1 MTQILALPGQ
11 AVRLRVW
18 IVLLVLAGLGFYFMP
33 SGNSAAA
40 QGSHVALADLNT
52 PIDSV
57 SAGYLARA
65 IEAAHED
72 GAEALIVRVDTPGG
86 TFSATIEMVEALS
99 ESGVPV
105 ISFVS
110 PRGAIAASAGT
121 FIVAA
126 AHVAAMAPGTSIGA
140 ASPIDSTGED
150 LPDTAKKKATELAAA
165 TLRSIAQDRGR
176 NVEALEDTV
185 FSARS
190 YSATEALDLNV
201 VDIMAANVAEL
212 LEQVDGRTV
221 QMTAGPVTLRTEGL
235 GVIEIERTYLER
247 FLGLI
252 ADPNIVFILFAI
264 GGMGLVAELFNPGT
278 IVPGTIGVICL
289 ALTFVAIGTLPV
301 NWLGVGLIAVAMLL
315 FYGEL
320 QVSGLGILSV
330 LGGIALVIGGI
341 LLFGDPTAPDLAG
354 YEIRVSPWVLGIVSA
369 AVLGMVGLLV
379 WFALSAKKAPKYSS
393 PYEHVIGAMGVAATD
408 LRPEGTVRVTG
419 EPWSA
424 ASADGDVIR
433 AGERV
438 IVLDMEGL
446 TLRVE
451 RAPEELA

>member
-1 MTQILALPGQ
+1 MTHLSAPPGK
-11 AVRLRVW
+11 AVRLCFW
-18 IVLLVLAGLGFYFMP
+18 TVLFVLAGLGLYFMP
-33 SGNSAAA
+33 SGNSANA
-40 QGSHVALADLNT
+40 QGVHVALAELDS

-57 SAGYLARA
+57 SAGYLSRA
-65 IEAAHED
+65 IERAQED
-72 GAEALIVRVDTPGG
+72 GAEALVVRVNTPGG
-86 TFSATIEMVEALS
+86 TFDATIEMVEALS
-99 ESGVPV
+99 ESAVPV
-105 ISFVS
+105 VSFVS
-110 PRGAIAASAGT
+110 PGGATAASAGT

-150 LPDTAKKKATELAAA
+150 LPDTAQKKAMEIAAA

-176 NVEALEDTV
+176 NVEALEETV
-185 FSARS
+185 VNARS

-201 VDIMAANVAEL
+201 IDVVAEDMDEL
-212 LEQVDGRTV
+212 LEKIDGRAIETA
-221 QMTAGPVTLRTEGL
+221 AGPVTLRTDGL
-235 GVIEIERTYLER
+235 GVTKIERTLLER

-264 GGMGLVAELFNPGT
+264 GGLGIVAELFNPGT
-278 IVPGTIGVICL
+278 IFPGTVGVVCL
-289 ALTFVAIGTLPV
+289 VLTFVAIGSLPV
-301 NWLGVGLIAVAMLL
+301 NWLGVGLIVAAMLL

-330 LGGIALVIGGI
+330 LGAIAFVTGGI

-369 AVLGMVGLLV
+369 VVLGMVGLLV
-379 WFALSAKKAPKYSS
+379 WFALSAKRAPRYSS
-393 PYEHVIGAMGVAATD
+393 HYQHVIGAMGVAATD
-408 LRPEGTVRVTG
+408 LGPEGTVQVAG
-419 EPWSA
+419 ETWSA
-424 ASADGDVIR
+424 ASAGGEVIR
-433 AGERV
+433 AGEHV

-446 TLRVE
+446 TVRVE